1 MEGNKVRGRSW
12 IRDMIS
18 QFILL
23 VLFGV
28 GVYALYR
35 KAQSVPEISAITWI
49 GTLFKVSL
57 LILVIMGV
65 LFIFQLFS
73 SGWLE
78 RFDPGDPKSVRRLD
92 RIRRFRLS
100 SRFVHLQE
108 TWPTW
113 RKDIR
118 QAFEEKGWTMRAR
131 EPFDALGL
139 RLRWTPFR
147 RERYDRVFL
156 YYHPMLNVI
165 VVDQVLKSCE
175 RLIFDN
181 EKTQPTR
188 RNLVILM
195 TDMTNRDEV
204 TSAGAGT
211 VNYLGKLDG
220 RTSLYPMLI
229 DFNAGRFFYPLDSTL
244 MRITHRFWYRIKRH
258 QLLNYIREQVPTT
271 DESLSDSPDA
281 FEEST
286 DFFTRKKTPETDEVS
301 SDHFNDP
308 NA

>member
-1 MEGNKVRGRSW
+1 MRGRSW

-23 VLFGV
+23 VLFSV
-28 GVYALYR
+28 GVYVLYR
-35 KAQSVPEISAITWI
+35 KAQSVPEISTITWI

-57 LILVIMGV
+57 VILVVMGV
-65 LFIFQLFS
+65 LFVFQLFS

-78 RFDPGDPKSVRRLD
+78 RFDPGDPKSVHRLD

-100 SRFVHLQE
+100 PRFVHLQN

-118 QAFEEKGWTMRAR
+118 LVFEEKGWTMRAR
-131 EPFDALGL
+131 EPFDAIGL
-139 RLRWTPFR
+139 RPRWTPFR
-147 RERYDRVFL
+147 RKRFDRVFL

-181 EKTQPTR
+181 DKTQPTR

-244 MRITHRFWYRIKRH
+244 LRITHRFWYRVKRH
-258 QLLNYIREQVPTT
+258 QLLNYIREQVPAT
-271 DESLSDSPDA
+271 DEEFSSYDDVPEATSD
-281 FEEST
+281 FH
-286 DFFTRKKTPETDEVS
+286 TRKYSMNPDIQP
-301 SDHFNDP
+301 SDHAEKQDT
-308 NA
+308 